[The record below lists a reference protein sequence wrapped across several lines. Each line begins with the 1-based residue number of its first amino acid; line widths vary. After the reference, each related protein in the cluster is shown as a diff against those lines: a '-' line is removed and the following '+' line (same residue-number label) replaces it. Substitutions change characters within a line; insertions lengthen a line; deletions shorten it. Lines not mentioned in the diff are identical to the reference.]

1 MIPAR
6 IEGTDIVIGAP
17 PNWDER
23 ESGRCMGLPVRLTER
38 GGNRWME
45 SAWRPSPAELDA
57 LNRGACVLLMVS
69 AAAHPVVSIGTT
81 PIPGVGEDSGM
92 TRCRATDAMGRLVM
106 VWDEDAG
113 RRLDR
118 DVLDVDCEKGEAV
131 CYVVGPGGKPVI
143 DPVTKSYA
151 TEVVRG
157 RFSIRWA

>member
-17 PNWDER
+17 PDWDEER
-23 ESGRCMGLPVRLTER
+23 SGKCSGLPVRFSER

-45 SAWRPSPAELDA
+45 SAWRPSPAELAA

-81 PIPGVGEDSGM
+81 PVPGVGEDSGLV
-92 TRCRATDAMGRLVM
+92 RCRATDPMGRLVM

-113 RRLDR
+113 CKLDR
-118 DVLDVDCEKGEAV
+118 EVTSVDCEIGEAV
-131 CYVVGPGGKPVI
+131 CYMRGPDGQPVI
-143 DPVTKSYA
+143 DPETNSFA

-157 RFSIRWA
+157 RFSLRWA